1 MTGTRA
7 IKPSADGNAGP
18 MKRLRARLAT
28 PPEPFLVTERSKAR
42 VQSLVDAAGDKASI
56 LNVGAGATYYGP
68 RVVNVDIYDSGTTT
82 VIASAL
88 ALPFADEDADLVI
101 LQGVL
106 EHVSDADQ
114 TLTECYRVLKPG
126 GLFYTEMPFLQ
137 PYHESPIDM
146 RRSTRPG
153 LAKLCAPLVEVESGI
168 HIGPASTIAWFL
180 RELTARVISGGKP
193 NVYAKAFT
201 LAGWVL
207 FPLKYADYI
216 LEKLPHLHTVASS
229 CYYVGRKKEA

>member
-1 MTGTRA
+1 MTREKSNPVKSIRA
-7 IKPSADGNAGP
+7 
-18 MKRLRARLAT
+18 LLAA
-28 PPEPFLVTERSKAR
+28 PPEPFLVTSRSKTR
-42 VQSLVDAAGDKASI
+42 VQDLVDAAGEDSFV

-68 RVVNVDIYDSGTTT
+68 RVINVDIYDSGTTN

-88 ALPFADEDADLVI
+88 ALPFADEHADLVI

-106 EHVSDADQ
+106 EHVQDAHK
-114 TLTECYRVLKPG
+114 TLAECHRVLKPG

-153 LAKLCAPLVEVESGI
+153 LAELCAPLVEVESGI
-168 HIGPASTIAWFL
+168 HIGPASAMAWFL
-180 RELTARVISGGKP
+180 RELIARVISGGRP
-193 NVYAKAFT
+193 GVYAKASS
-201 LAGWVL
+201 LVGWLL
-207 FPLKYADYI
+207 FPIRYADYI
-216 LEKLPHLHTVASS
+216 FEKLPHLHTVASS